1 MASFCYS
8 ASLRALQ
15 KRAYK
20 LAKFGEIAKLQMR
33 DKLFMGPKV
42 RALRDRQG
50 LTLETCAQ
58 QLGLSTSYLS
68 QIETNQRPVTARVL
82 IALSRVFD
90 VSPGDFDS
98 DEDTRLIADLRE
110 ATADVAP
117 DLPPPPLAELKLA
130 VATTPT
136 LARQFLALHRAYR
149 ALDERMLRFDETVR
163 MRAEDAPDSLVPYQ
177 EVRDFF
183 HYRDNYVD
191 EVDVAAEALA
201 TEVGLDGDI
210 DAVARLE
217 TALASRHGIQVRRVA
232 APASLIR
239 HYDPATRVLTL
250 DRDLPEPTRAFQ
262 MATQLADLELG
273 HVCDQVLAGARLE
286 SSTARDI
293 ARVAMVNYAAGALT
307 MPYRRFAGSAME
319 LRHDIEQLQH
329 RWNTSFEQ
337 VAHRLSTLQRA
348 GARGVPFYFVRV
360 DAAGNITKRHSS
372 TRFQFARFGGAC
384 PLWNVNE
391 AFGQPGRILV
401 QLAEMPDGVRYL
413 CIGRSIVK
421 RSGNYLRPNRQYAIG
436 IGCEV
441 AHADKVVYS
450 EGVQLDGPAVPV
462 GVSCRICER
471 PDCHQRAFP
480 PLGRRLTVRPN
491 ERRVVPFS
499 ID

>member
-1 MASFCYS
+1 
-8 ASLRALQ
+8 
-15 KRAYK
+15 
-20 LAKFGEIAKLQMR
+20 MR
-33 DKLFMGPKV
+33 DKLFIGPKV
-42 RALRDRQG
+42 RALREGER
-50 LTLETCAQ
+50 LTLEACAQ
-58 QLGLSTSYLS
+58 RLGLSASYLS

-90 VSPGDFDS
+90 VSPGEFDS
-98 DEDTRLIADLRE
+98 EEETRLVADLRE
-110 ATADVAP
+110 ASADLALGAAIP
-117 DLPPPPLAELKLA
+117 ALPELKLA
-130 VATTPT
+130 AATTPA

-163 MRAEDAPDSLVPYQ
+163 MRSEDAPDSLLPYQ

-191 EVDVAAEALA
+191 ELDVAAESLA
-201 TEVGLDGDI
+201 AEIGIDGDG
-210 DAVARLE
+210 DTVARLE
-217 TALASRHGIQVRRVA
+217 SALAGRYGIQVQRTV
-232 APASLIR
+232 APAGLMR
-239 HYDPATRVLTL
+239 YYDAASKVLTL

-262 MATQLADLELG
+262 LATQLVALRFDDLCG
-273 HVCDQVLAGARLE
+273 SVLAGAGLE
-286 SSTARDI
+286 SNTARDI
-293 ARVAMVNYAAGALT
+293 ARVGLLNYAAGALV
-307 MPYRRFAGSAME
+307 MPYRRFAASALE

-329 RWNTSFEQ
+329 RYSASFEQ
-337 VAHRLSTLQRA
+337 VSHRLSTLQRP

-384 PLWNVNE
+384 PLWNVHE

-401 QLAEMPDGVRYL
+401 QVAEMPDGVRYL
-413 CIGRSIVK
+413 CVGRSIVK

-436 IGCEV
+436 IGCEI

-450 EGVQLDGPAVPV
+450 EGLQLDGQAVPV

-480 PLGRRLTVRPN
+480 PLGRRLTVRVN
-491 ERRVVPFS
+491 ERRVVPFE
-499 ID
+499 IE

>member
-1 MASFCYS
+1 
-8 ASLRALQ
+8 
-15 KRAYK
+15 
-20 LAKFGEIAKLQMR
+20 MR
-33 DKLFMGPKV
+33 DKLFIGPKV
-42 RALRDRQG
+42 RALREGER
-50 LTLETCAQ
+50 LTLEACAQ
-58 QLGLSTSYLS
+58 RLGLSASYLS

-90 VSPGDFDS
+90 VSPGEFDS
-98 DEDTRLIADLRE
+98 EEETRLVADLRE
-110 ATADVAP
+110 ASADMALGTATPA
-117 DLPPPPLAELKLA
+117 LPELKLA
-130 VATTPT
+130 AATTPT

-163 MRAEDAPDSLVPYQ
+163 MRSEDAPDSLLPYQ

-191 EVDVAAEALA
+191 ELDVAAEALA
-201 TEVGLDGDI
+201 ADIGIDGDG
-210 DAVARLE
+210 DAAARLE
-217 TALASRHGIQVRRVA
+217 SALAARFGIKVQRTI
-232 APASLIR
+232 APAGLMR
-239 HYDPATRVLTL
+239 HYDPSSRLLTL

-262 MATQLADLELG
+262 LATQFAALTLDV
-273 HVCDQVLAGARLE
+273 VCGEVLANAGLE
-286 SSTARDI
+286 SNTARDI
-293 ARVAMVNYAAGALT
+293 ARIGLLNYAAGALV
-307 MPYRRFAGSAME
+307 MPYRRFAASALE

-329 RWNTSFEQ
+329 RYSASFEQ
-337 VAHRLSTLQRA
+337 VSHRLSTLQRP

-384 PLWNVNE
+384 PLWNVHE

-401 QLAEMPDGVRYL
+401 QVAEMPDGVRYL
-413 CIGRSIVK
+413 CVGRSIVK

-436 IGCEV
+436 IGCEI

-450 EGVQLDGPAVPV
+450 EGLQLDGQAVPV

-480 PLGRRLTVRPN
+480 PLGRRLTVRAN
-491 ERRVVPFS
+491 ERRVVPFE
-499 ID
+499 IE

>member
-1 MASFCYS
+1 
-8 ASLRALQ
+8 
-15 KRAYK
+15 
-20 LAKFGEIAKLQMR
+20 MR
-33 DKLFMGPKV
+33 DKLFVGPKV
-42 RALRDRQG
+42 RALRERQN
-50 LTLETCAQ
+50 LTLDACAQ

-82 IALSRVFD
+82 IALSRTFQIG
-90 VSPGDFDS
+90 PGEFDS
-98 DEDTRLIADLRE
+98 DEETRLIADLRE
-110 ATADVAP
+110 ASADLAP
-117 DLPPPPLAELKLA
+117 GLPTPALTELKLA
-130 VATTPT
+130 AATTPT

-149 ALDERMLRFDETVR
+149 ALDERILRFDETVR
-163 MRAEDAPDSLVPYQ
+163 MKTEDAPDSLVPYQ

-191 EVDVAAEALA
+191 ELDVAAEEAAAGIGIVGDGNAVPAFEQALA
-201 TEVGLDGDI
+201 GRFGIEV
-210 DAVARLE
+210 
-217 TALASRHGIQVRRVA
+217 VRTVA
-232 APASLIR
+232 ATGVIR
-239 HYDPATRVLTL
+239 HYDPAARVLTL

-262 MATQLADLELG
+262 LATQLADLMFTDL
-273 HVCDQVLAGARLE
+273 CDEVLATAGLE
-286 SSTARDI
+286 SQTGRDI
-293 ARVAMVNYAAGALT
+293 ARIGLVNYAAGALM
-307 MPYRRFAGSAME
+307 MPYRRFAASAVE

-329 RWNTSFEQ
+329 RYNASFEQ
-337 VAHRLSTLQRA
+337 VSHRLSTLQRP

-384 PLWNVNE
+384 PLWNVHE
-391 AFGQPGRILV
+391 AFGHPGRILV
-401 QLAEMPDGVRYL
+401 QIAEMPDGVRYL

-436 IGCEV
+436 IGCEI

-450 EGVQLDGPAVPV
+450 QGLPLDGQAVPV

-491 ERRVVPFS
+491 ERRIVPFA
-499 ID
+499 IE

>member
-1 MASFCYS
+1 
-8 ASLRALQ
+8 
-15 KRAYK
+15 
-20 LAKFGEIAKLQMR
+20 MR

-42 RALRDRQG
+42 RALREGQQ
-50 LTLETCAQ
+50 LTLEACAQ
-58 QLGLSTSYLS
+58 RLGLSASYLS
-68 QIETNQRPVTARVL
+68 QVETNQRPVTARVL
-82 IALSRVFD
+82 IALSRVFN
-90 VSPGDFDS
+90 VSPGEFDS
-98 DEDTRLIADLRE
+98 DEETRLIADLRE
-110 ATADVAP
+110 ASADLALGTAVPA
-117 DLPPPPLAELKLA
+117 LPELKLA
-130 VATTPT
+130 AATTPT

-149 ALDERMLRFDETVR
+149 ALDERMLRFDETVK
-163 MRAEDAPDSLVPYQ
+163 MRSEDAPDSLLPYQ

-191 EVDVAAEALA
+191 ELDVAAESLAAEIGIDGDGAAVERFEQALA
-201 TEVGLDGDI
+201 DRFGITVRR
-210 DAVARLE
+210 AVA
-217 TALASRHGIQVRRVA
+217 
-232 APASLIR
+232 PAGLIR
-239 HYDPATRVLTL
+239 HYDPAARVLTL

-262 MATQLADLELG
+262 LATQLADLTLG
-273 HVCDQVLAGARLE
+273 DRCNDVLASAGLE
-286 SSTARDI
+286 STTARDI
-293 ARVAMVNYAAGALT
+293 ARVGLVNYAAGALM
-307 MPYRRFAGSAME
+307 MPYRRFAASALE

-329 RWNTSFEQ
+329 RYNASFEQ
-337 VAHRLSTLQRA
+337 VSHRLSTLQRP

-384 PLWNVNE
+384 PLWNVHE

-401 QLAEMPDGVRYL
+401 QVAEMPDGVRYL
-413 CIGRSIVK
+413 CVGRSIVK

-436 IGCEV
+436 IGCEI
-441 AHADKVVYS
+441 AYAGKVVYS
-450 EGVQLDGPAVPV
+450 QGLQLDGPAVPV